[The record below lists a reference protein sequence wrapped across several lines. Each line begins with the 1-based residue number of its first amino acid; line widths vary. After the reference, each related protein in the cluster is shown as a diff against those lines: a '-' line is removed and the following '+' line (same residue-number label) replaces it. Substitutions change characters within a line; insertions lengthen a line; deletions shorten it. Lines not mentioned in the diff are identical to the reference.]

1 MDDIDRAVLHELRR
15 DGRISQEELAR
26 RIHVSRP
33 TAARHLSR
41 LIESDGVKV
50 VGVVHPQVQGLHVV
64 GHASVIADGDV
75 KRLAADLSALPD
87 VVFLSITAGAM
98 SLVAEIRAQSQT
110 DFQHTLD
117 EIRRHPSVVTTN
129 TVMYS
134 QILRDVLEPVRV
146 AAPMLD
152 DLDRAL
158 IQHLRRNGRASY
170 SDLAEAVDISV
181 TTARTRVRRLLAEQI
196 VRIGV
201 IQNRQGED
209 NLLRFGIGIRMR
221 GVATGLQQLVE
232 MPELQ
237 LVVTSVGRFDVVAT
251 VDGVTRD
258 DAADIFGRINALPQ
272 VLWSETWMHLQVCKE
287 MY

>member
-1 MDDIDRAVLHELRR
+1 MV
-15 DGRISQEELAR
+15 
-26 RIHVSRP
+26 
-33 TAARHLSR
+33 
-41 LIESDGVKV
+41 
-50 VGVVHPQVQGLHVV
+50 
-64 GHASVIADGDV
+64 ADGDV

-110 DFQHTLD
+110 DFQRTLD

-146 AAPMLD
+146 DAPMLD

-258 DAADIFGRINALPQ
+258 LAADIFGRINALPQ
-272 VLWSETWMHLQVCKE
+272 VLSSETWMHLQVCKE